1 VLVEYNTKEGSLCQ
15 ETGSRTRQD
24 LNQTAKETTMNAF
37 ATAYRNLTCAAAAVV
52 ICTVCSMAFVE
63 STAVVPGS
71 GALMT
76 PIAHAAA
83 PSWFGQPAP
92 AVLVD

>member
-1 VLVEYNTKEGSLCQ
+1 
-15 ETGSRTRQD
+15 
-24 LNQTAKETTMNAF
+24 MNAF
-37 ATAYRNLTCAAAAVV
+37 ATTYRNLTCAAIAFV

-63 STAVVPGS
+63 STAVVRGS
-71 GALMT
+71 ETQVT

-83 PSWFGQPAP
+83 PSWFGQPEP